1 MTPLVEMDR
10 EQDVIN
16 KYIELEG
23 LTNEK
28 NRSRITALQENLENE
43 L

>member
-1 MTPLVEMDR
+1 MDR